1 VGGES
6 EESAV
11 LDVDGGALRYAGVNA
26 PLADRARLSTATV
39 VGLLLALAGPPF
51 VSIVAAAFQGGEQS
65 PARIGWGMVIHWVN
79 LAAVVLV
86 VLRAE
91 RRPLTSIGLRRL
103 AWWTIPL
110 GLIAGVLA
118 TVITGILVKALNL
131 GGDLSLAFLL
141 LSLPFATRLLVV
153 ITAGVFEETLYR
165 GYAFE
170 RLATWLN
177 SKWAAAG
184 VTLLMFTLGH
194 IPAVGLDHL
203 APVLIVSTLIT
214 LLYLW
219 RRDLVLNMVAHA
231 TVDGIALLL
240 GPALAHAS
248 G

>member
-1 VGGES
+1 M
-6 EESAV
+6 
-11 LDVDGGALRYAGVNA
+11 NA
-26 PLADRARLSTATV
+26 PLADRPRLSAATV

-51 VSIVAAAFQGGEQS
+51 VSIVAAVFQGGEQS
-65 PARIGWGMVIHWVN
+65 PARIGWGMVIHWIN

-118 TVITGILVKALNL
+118 TVIAGMLVKALNL
-131 GGDLSLAFLL
+131 GADPSFAFLL

-170 RLATWLN
+170 RLATRLN

-203 APVLIVSTLIT
+203 VPVLIVSTLIT

-219 RRDLVLNMVAHA
+219 RRDLVVNMIAHA

-240 GPALAHAS
+240 GPALGHA
-248 G
+248 GG